1 MHNDNTQV
9 RPGINRLLAIA
20 GIPKPLLI
28 GFIGFTFFMI
38 GDGIEL
44 GFLAS
49 YLNEKGITTE
59 QVALLFTLYG
69 LTGSISAWLSGALSD
84 GFSPYRVMWSGLII
98 WIVLEV
104 AFLWFGVGQADY
116 KAMLIFYTLRGFG
129 YPLFAYGFLCWI
141 AAASPSKMMGSAM
154 GWFWFFNTLG
164 LMTLAP
170 LVASFSIPF
179 LGEMNTFWL
188 SLMLVIFGGLLALL
202 GLKEPTGKHPLS
214 KDNAST
220 GKLLLKSISI
230 LWREPKAA
238 MGAVTR
244 MINTASFYGFMP
256 VMPFFYTHQGGFTLP
271 EWLHLLSLVFFSN
284 IIGNLAAG
292 VLGDKIGHRTTIIVM
307 GGVLCAITTPLF
319 YYLPLWYPGNGML
332 VSINGIL
339 WGIGLAGFVPLSALM
354 PLISPAHKGAML
366 ASLSLGAGMSM
377 WFGPLLFT
385 LFQSHIG
392 LEGVCLLLAA
402 LYIVSMGLTAM
413 LKPAPESGVGG
424 DNSASLSAKKLS
436 EPVRD

>member
-1 MHNDNTQV
+1 MQNNQISE
-9 RPGINRLLAIA
+9 RSGINRLLAMA

-49 YLNEKGITTE
+49 YLNNKGISSE

-69 LTGSISAWLSGALSD
+69 LTGSVSAWLSGALSD
-84 GFSPYRVMWSGLII
+84 GFSPYRVMWTGLVI

-104 AFLWFGVGQADY
+104 AFLWFGVGQNDFNS
-116 KAMLIFYTLRGFG
+116 MLIFYTLRGFG

-141 AAASPSKMMGSAM
+141 AAASPAKMMGSAM

-170 LVASFSIPF
+170 LVASFSIPAI
-179 LGEMNTFWL
+179 GEMNTFWL
-188 SLMLVIFGGLLALL
+188 SLVMVIFGGLVALL
-202 GLKEPTGKHPLS
+202 GLKEPTGKRPLS
-214 KDNAST
+214 TDNSGTA
-220 GKLLLKSISI
+220 KLLLKSISI

-238 MGAVTR
+238 IGAVTR

-271 EWLHLLSLVFFSN
+271 EWLQLLSLVFFSN
-284 IIGNLAAG
+284 IIGNLVAG
-292 VLGDKIGHRTTIIVM
+292 ILGDKIGHRTTIIVM
-307 GGVLCAITTPLF
+307 GGLICAITTPLF
-319 YYLPLWYPGNGML
+319 YYLPLWFPGNGL
-332 VSINGIL
+332 IISINGIF

-354 PLISPAHKGAML
+354 PLLSPAHKGAML

-385 LFQSHIG
+385 LFQTHIG
-392 LEGVCLLLAA
+392 LEGVCLVFAA
-402 LYIVSMGLTAM
+402 LYIVSMGLTAL
-413 LKPAPESGVGG
+413 LKPNPAENKNV
-424 DNSASLSAKKLS
+424 LSTEPATAK
-436 EPVRD
+436 

>member
-1 MHNDNTQV
+1 MQNDTTQV
-9 RPGINRLLAIA
+9 RPGINRLLTLA

-28 GFIGFTFFMI
+28 GFIGFTIFMI

-49 YLNEKGITTE
+49 YLNEQGLSSEKI
-59 QVALLFTLYG
+59 ALLFTLYG

-84 GFSPYRVMWSGLII
+84 GYSPYRVMWVGLII
-98 WIVLEV
+98 WIVLDI
-104 AFLWFGVGQADY
+104 AFLTFGVSQSNY
-116 KAMLIFYTLRGFG
+116 ELMLLFYTLRGFG

-141 AAASPSKMMGSAM
+141 AAASPAKMMGSAM
-154 GWFWFFNTLG
+154 GWFWFFSTLG

-170 LVASFSIPF
+170 LVASVSIPRI
-179 LGEMNTFWL
+179 GEMNTFWL
-188 SLMLVIFGGLLALL
+188 SIVMVIIGGLLALL

-214 KDNAST
+214 NDKT
-220 GKLLLKSISI
+220 GTAKLLFKSISI

-271 EWLHLLSLVFFSN
+271 EWLQLLSLVFFSN
-284 IIGNLAAG
+284 IIGNLVAG
-292 VLGDKIGHRTTIIVM
+292 ILGDKIGHRTTIIVM
-307 GGVLCAITTPLF
+307 GGLLCAVTTPLF
-319 YYLPLWYPGNGML
+319 YYLPLWYPGNGTL
-332 VSINGIL
+332 VSINGVL

-354 PLISPAHKGAML
+354 PLISPANKGAMI

-392 LEGVCLLLAA
+392 IEGVCLVFTG
-402 LYIVSMGLTAM
+402 LYIISMGLTAL
-413 LKPAPESGVGG
+413 LKPNVGESVTALE
-424 DNSASLSAKKLS
+424 NNTLS
-436 EPVRD
+436 EPVRE